1 MNNPSI
7 YIKENPEWVK
17 AGEKGITD
25 WLCSPDAYEIIA
37 VGPPPGLLGQL
48 EFPFVI
54 EVEMQNE

>member
-25 WLCSPDAYEIIA
+25 WLCSQDAYEIIA
-37 VGPPPGLLGQL
+37 VGPPPGLFGQL
-48 EFPFVI
+48 EFHL
-54 EVEMQNE
+54 